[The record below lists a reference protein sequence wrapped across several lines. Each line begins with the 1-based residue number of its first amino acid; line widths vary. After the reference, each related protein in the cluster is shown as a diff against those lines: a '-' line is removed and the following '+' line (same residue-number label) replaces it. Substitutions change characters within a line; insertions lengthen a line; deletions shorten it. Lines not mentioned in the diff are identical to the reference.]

1 MSITFARRAF
11 ACMILAV
18 AALGAFAQTAFPGKP
33 IRIVVPFGPGSG
45 TDAVARIIAE
55 ELQAELGQTV
65 VVENKPGANGT
76 IAADLVA
83 KSPPDGY
90 TLVMGGSSTHSSAPS
105 LFKNLPYDPVNDF
118 TMVGNTVETQF
129 LLVVRAESPAQSLKD
144 LIALL
149 QSKGNKST
157 FGYGSATTQIAG
169 AALMKRLNLTATPIP
184 YKSNP
189 LAITDLIGGQFD
201 FMFLDM
207 TTALPQ
213 VRGGRI
219 RALATAAPQRL
230 SELPQVPV
238 FAEVGVPNFQLYS
251 WLGIMGPKGLPDPV
265 ADKLATAMTKIMN
278 KPAVK
283 ERLAPTGRPI
293 APVPRSTYP
302 AYLGE
307 QRDAW
312 ASKIKD
318 AGIQPE

>member
-11 ACMILAV
+11 ACILLAAAAV
-18 AALGAFAQTAFPGKP
+18 GVLAQTTYPTKP

-55 ELQAELGQTV
+55 ELQTELGQTI

-105 LFKNLPYDPVNDF
+105 LFRNLSYDPVTDF

-144 LIALL
+144 LISLL

-213 VRGGRI
+213 VRGGRV
-219 RALATAAPQRL
+219 RALAIAAPQRVP
-230 SELPQVPV
+230 ELPQVPV

-265 ADKLATAMTKIMN
+265 ADKLAAAMTKIMN
-278 KPAVK
+278 KPSVK

-302 AYLGE
+302 AYLSE

-318 AGIQPE
+318 AGIKPE

>member
-1 MSITFARRAF
+1 MSISFARRAF
-11 ACMILAV
+11 ACVILAT
-18 AALGAFAQTAFPGKP
+18 AALGALAQTAYPSKP

-45 TDAVARIIAE
+45 TDAVARIVAE

-105 LFKNLPYDPVNDF
+105 LFRNLPYDPVADF

-149 QSKGNKST
+149 QSKGDKST

-169 AALMKRLNLTATPIP
+169 SALMKRLNLRATPIP

-213 VRGGRI
+213 VRGGRV
-219 RALATAAPQRL
+219 RALAIAAPQRVP
-230 SELPQVPV
+230 ELPQVPV
-238 FAEVGVPNFQLYS
+238 VRRSGRAQL
-251 WLGIMGPKGLPDPV
+251 
-265 ADKLATAMTKIMN
+265 
-278 KPAVK
+278 PA
-283 ERLAPTGRPI
+283 L
-293 APVPRSTYP
+293 
-302 AYLGE
+302 
-307 QRDAW
+307 
-312 ASKIKD
+312 
-318 AGIQPE
+318 

>member
-1 MSITFARRAF
+1 MSISYSRRAL
-11 ACMILAV
+11 ACILLAA
-18 AALGAFAQTAFPGKP
+18 AALGAHAQAPYPNKP

-45 TDAVARIIAE
+45 TDAVARIISE
-55 ELQAELGQTV
+55 ELQAELGQSV

-76 IAADLVA
+76 IAADFVA
-83 KSPPDGY
+83 KAPPDGY

-105 LFKNLPYDPVNDF
+105 LFKHLPYDPVADF

-149 QSKGNKST
+149 QSKGNKGT

-169 AALMKRLNLTATPIP
+169 AALMKRLNIAATPIP

-230 SELPQVPV
+230 AELPQVPV
-238 FAEVGVPNFQLYS
+238 FSEVGVPNFQLYS

-265 ADKLATAMTKIMN
+265 ADKLAAAMTKIMN
-278 KPAVK
+278 KPNVK
-283 ERLAPTGRPI
+283 ERLAPTGKPI
-293 APVPRSTYP
+293 TPVPRSTYP
-302 AYLGE
+302 AYLSE